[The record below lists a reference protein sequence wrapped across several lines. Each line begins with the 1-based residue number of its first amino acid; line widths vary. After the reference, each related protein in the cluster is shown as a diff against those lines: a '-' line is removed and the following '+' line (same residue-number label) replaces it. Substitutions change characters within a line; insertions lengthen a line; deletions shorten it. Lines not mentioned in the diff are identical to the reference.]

1 MLLLTSSRSLIP
13 RARRLLRLSMNRKI
27 SSMSALA
34 CQTQQK
40 YGLLQLFNLTQTS
53 ISKPVISLQN
63 ISQSIYFVGFS
74 TRCAKETV
82 KYSSSSSSGN
92 NYDNQDFG
100 VCLLITDY
108 PDYVQGREVL
118 KNSTFAL
125 S

>member
-1 MLLLTSSRSLIP
+1 
-13 RARRLLRLSMNRKI
+13 
-27 SSMSALA
+27 MSALA